1 MDGYRI
7 TTRVVVGLVAGVCAL
22 APGWASDHGA
32 TIGFLTSQHVYER
45 GQACTLIVAASGA
58 ESVAFDTNGW
68 LEQTVP
74 VTDGVA
80 QYTIDTTQLRAGD
93 YTVHARPDGASSG
106 ATFALTVAKAHDAER
121 MPVWRWGFGG
131 GDPVWGLRHGFTG
144 AFLSSVGDTPEAVS
158 ARADDYA
165 RYLEEAGRHDFELGL
180 YIDELSKQWDDDESV
195 LSLLPDGSH
204 VEGKPYPLEPPVVEK
219 AREVVEGWVA
229 RFKDYPGLRHV
240 MLHSEWQA
248 PFCVNDTAVE
258 LAREDTG
265 LDLREWV
272 QSKWGIKPEQPGSVV
287 NGVIADDNARYRLL
301 QWWWQRGHG
310 TAVLNEMQHGI
321 VKEQAPHLLTW
332 HEPYRLAP
340 VRNSHKGLDCIGTW
354 TYGHPDIKR
363 LCYTTYL
370 QAAARLEGQLVQ
382 QDITLFVYGRF
393 AVPIGDSTANLSLD
407 FAGSDP
413 YFVASPDYVREALWL
428 VVSQR
433 PDILCLYSAGRL
445 APENL
450 TNDPFY
456 AYPDTFNAIGQT
468 CEELVQP
475 YGPAILKSKRAPAR
489 VAVLMSAASTWL
501 SASARLPGYPNEQTL
516 PYATLLM
523 MNHVPFEVVL
533 DEDVAEGGLKHYDV
547 LVMPRADTLT
557 RTMHEQIVAF
567 AKGGGTVIADASLR
581 ASIPEAQITDYDFT
595 HQMRIDGNA
604 LAKDNAVTAEEDRA
618 TMEGYAAQLAP
629 LLAGVP
635 RPAAS
640 ASPRVLTN
648 SLDGGAARYH
658 FFVNDERMYGP
669 RFGQWKLRFELGV
682 PQTAEMRVL
691 LDGRPVLYNALRRER
706 IEHETEGGQ
715 AVFDLRLPG
724 ARGALVV
731 SLPEAIGNIALG
743 APAQGALGEP
753 VALSIHIEGESGD
766 DLPCVLPLRVDV
778 VDPLGRKTEWDRYTA
793 TEDGRRDFTFVPGL
807 NDVSGVWS
815 VRVTDLVGGKIA
827 RASITMKR
835 KTMETGSALS

>member
-1 MDGYRI
+1 MKARC
-7 TTRVVVGLVAGVCAL
+7 VCWLVAGVCL
-22 APGWASDHGA
+22 LVSGWASAQGVSF
-32 TIGFLTSQHVYER
+32 TTSRHVYER
-45 GQACTLIVAASGA
+45 GKACTLTVSAPGA
-58 ESVAFDTNGW
+58 GSVAFDTNGW
-68 LEQTVP
+68 LAETVP
-74 VTDGVA
+74 ATDGVA
-80 QYTIDTTQLRAGD
+80 RYTIDTTQLRAGD
-93 YTVHARPDGASSG
+93 YTVRARSDGA
-106 ATFALTVAKAHDAER
+106 APEAVFALTIAKAHDGER

-131 GDPVWGLRHGFTG
+131 SDPAWGLRHGFTG
-144 AFLSSVGDTPEAVS
+144 AFLSSVGDTPEALS

-165 RYLEEAGRHDFELGL
+165 RYLEEAGRQDFELGL
-180 YIDELSKQWDDDESV
+180 YIDELSKQWNDDESV
-195 LSLLPDGSH
+195 LSLLPDGSY
-204 VEGKPYPLEPPVVEK
+204 VEGKPYPLEPAVVEK
-219 AREVVEGWVA
+219 ARQVVDAWVA

-248 PFCVNDTAVE
+248 PFCVNDTAVQ
-258 LAREDTG
+258 LALEATG

-272 QSKWGIKPEQPGSVV
+272 QDKWRLKPEQPGSVV
-287 NGVIADDNARYRLL
+287 NGVIADDNPRYRLM

-321 VKEQAPHLLTW
+321 IKSHAPHLLTW

-370 QAAARLEGQLVQ
+370 QAAARPEGQLVQ

-393 AVPIGDSTANLSLD
+393 AVPIGDSTADLSQD
-407 FAGSDP
+407 FAGGDP

-475 YGPAILKSKRAPAR
+475 YGPAILKSKRTPAR
-489 VAVLMSAASTWL
+489 VAVLMSAASTWF

-533 DEDVAEGGLKHYDV
+533 DDDVTESGLDNYDV

-557 RTMHEQIVAF
+557 RGMHEQIAAF
-567 AKGGGTVIADASLR
+567 AKGGGSVIADASLR
-581 ASIPEAQITDYDFT
+581 ASIPGAQITDYDFT
-595 HQMRIDGNA
+595 HQMRIDGKA
-604 LAKDNAVTAEEDRA
+604 LAAGNAVTAEEDRA
-618 TMEGYAAQLAP
+618 IMEGYAAQLAP
-629 LLAGVP
+629 LLAGVA

-640 ASPRVLTN
+640 VSPRVLTN
-648 SLDGGAARYH
+648 SLDAGAARYH

-682 PQTAEMRVL
+682 PQTAEMRIL
-691 LDGRPVLYNALRRER
+691 LDGRPALYNALRRER
-706 IEHETEGGQ
+706 IEYETIDGK

-731 SLPEAIGNIALG
+731 ALPEAIGSVVLD

-753 VALSIHIEGESGD
+753 VTLAISVRGESGN
-766 DLPCVLPLRVDV
+766 DLPCVLPLRVDI
-778 VDPLGRKTEWDRYTA
+778 VDPLGRKTEWNRYTA
-793 TEDGRRDFTFVPGL
+793 TENGRRDLTFLPGL
-807 NDVSGVWS
+807 NDVPGVWS
-815 VRVTDLVGGKIA
+815 VRVSDLVAGKSA
-827 RASITMKR
+827 RASIEVRPKAV
-835 KTMETGSALS
+835 E